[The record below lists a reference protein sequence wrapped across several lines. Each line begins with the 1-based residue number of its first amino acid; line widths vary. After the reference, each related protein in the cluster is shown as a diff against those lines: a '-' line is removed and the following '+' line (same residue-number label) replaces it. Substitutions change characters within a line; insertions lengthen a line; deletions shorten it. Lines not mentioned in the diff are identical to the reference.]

1 MIVEKLALFSRFFML
16 ACKCEKVDLKFE
28 QGFSNHA
35 CLLMWDCEVLS
46 YHFESLTNENNHLIT
61 FND

>member
-1 MIVEKLALFSRFFML
+1 MIVEKLALFSR
-16 ACKCEKVDLKFE
+16 VDLKFE

-46 YHFESLTNENNHLIT
+46 YHFEFLTNENNLIT